1 MRLIIA
7 DVFLLAL
14 RNHKQDLLS
23 IEIEDMALKINKTDE
38 WISEEDYLQ
47 GELISE
53 VKHEYIDGSVYAMAG
68 ASKNH
73 QRIAGN
79 IFGELRSLLKNTSC
93 EPFSSDIKV
102 KVGQAFFYPDVMVV
116 CEDNSDNDYYAETPV
131 IIVEVLSKSTRRM
144 DETTKKIAYQ
154 AIPTLKEYV
163 IIEQEIVDVEV
174 CRKTDNW
181 VSSHY
186 FMGDEVTFE
195 SVGLSL
201 PVEDIYFRVD
211 NDDVKSF
218 FEERAKALD
227 NV

>member
-1 MRLIIA
+1 
-7 DVFLLAL
+7 
-14 RNHKQDLLS
+14 
-23 IEIEDMALKINKTDE
+23 MALKLNKVAE
-38 WISEEDYLQ
+38 LISESEYLE

-73 QRIAGN
+73 ERIVGN
-79 IFGELRSLLKNTSC
+79 VFGELRSHLKNSPC

-102 KVGQAFFYPDVMVV
+102 KVGQDFFYPDVMVV
-116 CEDNSDNDYYAETPV
+116 CEDNSNNDYYAETPV

-154 AIPTLKEYV
+154 TIPTLKEYV
-163 IIEQEIVDVEV
+163 IIEQDIVDVEV
-174 CRKTDNW
+174 CRKSDNW

-201 PVEDIYFRVD
+201 SVEDLYFRVD

-218 FEERAKALD
+218 FEERAKYLE
-227 NV
+227 NL

>member
-1 MRLIIA
+1 L
-7 DVFLLAL
+7 
-14 RNHKQDLLS
+14 
-23 IEIEDMALKINKTDE
+23 
-38 WISEEDYLQ
+38 ISEAEYLE

-53 VKHEYIDGSVYAMAG
+53 VKHEYIGGSVYAMAG

-73 QRIAGN
+73 ERIAGN
-79 IFGELRSLLKNTSC
+79 VFGELRSHLKNSPC
-93 EPFSSDIKV
+93 EPFLSDIKV
-102 KVGQAFFYPDVMVV
+102 KVGQDFFYPDVMVV
-116 CEDNSDNDYYAETPV
+116 CEDNSNNDYYAETPV

-154 AIPTLKEYV
+154 TIPTLKEYV
-163 IIEQEIVDVEV
+163 IIEQDIVDVEV
-174 CRKTDNW
+174 CRKSDNW

-201 PVEDIYFRVD
+201 SVEDIYFRVD

-218 FEERAKALD
+218 FEERAKYLE
-227 NV
+227 NL

>member
-1 MRLIIA
+1 
-7 DVFLLAL
+7 
-14 RNHKQDLLS
+14 
-23 IEIEDMALKINKTDE
+23 MALKLDQAAE
-38 WISEEDYLQ
+38 WVSEAEYLE

-73 QRIAGN
+73 ERIAGN
-79 IFGELRSLLKNTSC
+79 VFGEIRSHLKNTPC

-102 KVGQAFFYPDVMVV
+102 KVGQDFFYPDVMVV
-116 CEDNSDNDYYAETPV
+116 CEDNSDNDYYSETPV
-131 IIVEVLSKSTRRM
+131 MIVEVLSKSTRRM

-154 AIPTLKEYV
+154 ASPTLKEYV
-163 IIEQEIVDVEV
+163 IIEQDIADVEV
-174 CRKTDNW
+174 CRKSDNW

-195 SVGLSL
+195 SVGLTMS
-201 PVEDIYFRVD
+201 VEDIYFRVD

-218 FEERAKALD
+218 FEERAKSLE
-227 NV
+227 NI

>member
-1 MRLIIA
+1 
-7 DVFLLAL
+7 
-14 RNHKQDLLS
+14 
-23 IEIEDMALKINKTDE
+23 MALKLNKAAE
-38 WISEEDYLQ
+38 LISEAEYLE

-73 QRIAGN
+73 ERIVGN
-79 IFGELRSLLKNTSC
+79 VFGELRSHLKNSPC
-93 EPFSSDIKV
+93 EPFLSDIKV
-102 KVGQAFFYPDVMVV
+102 KVGQDFFYPDVMVV
-116 CEDNSDNDYYAETPV
+116 CEDNSNNDYYAETPV

-154 AIPTLKEYV
+154 TIPTLKEYV
-163 IIEQEIVDVEV
+163 IIEQDIVDVEV
-174 CRKTDNW
+174 CRKSDNW

-201 PVEDIYFRVD
+201 SVEDLYFRVD

-218 FEERAKALD
+218 FEERAKYLD
-227 NV
+227 IL

>member
-1 MRLIIA
+1 
-7 DVFLLAL
+7 
-14 RNHKQDLLS
+14 
-23 IEIEDMALKINKTDE
+23 MALKLNKAAE
-38 WISEEDYLQ
+38 LISESEYLE

-73 QRIAGN
+73 ERIVGN
-79 IFGELRSLLKNTSC
+79 VFGELRSHLKNSPY

-102 KVGQAFFYPDVMVV
+102 KVGQDFFYPDVMVV
-116 CEDNSDNDYYAETPV
+116 CEDNSNNDYYAETPV

-154 AIPTLKEYV
+154 TIPTLKEYV
-163 IIEQEIVDVEV
+163 IIEQDIVDVEV
-174 CRKTDNW
+174 CRKSDNW

-195 SVGLSL
+195 SVGLLLS
-201 PVEDIYFRVD
+201 VEDIYFRVD
-211 NDDVKSF
+211 NDDVRSF
-218 FEERAKALD
+218 FEERAKYLE
-227 NV
+227 NL